1 MNKDL
6 SYVLPPVDRNLLR
19 SELTADRFVRDTKKG
34 GNKIYFVNAH
44 NSPNVMKEIG
54 RLREISFASAGGGTG
69 KEVDID
75 HLDTA
80 ENCYEQLIVFSEK
93 NQEITGGY
101 RFMDCAKLDLSD
113 KDNIA
118 ISTAHYFDLS
128 QEFVSGYLPN
138 TIELGRS
145 WIQPRYQPQINP
157 REGIFALDNLWDGL
171 GAIYVNWP
179 DLKYFFGKVTMYPE
193 YNKEAR
199 DAVLHFMK
207 CMFPDRDSLVVPKN
221 PIVTEANTDVLDDLF
236 KGKEYKEGL
245 IALNA
250 YVKERGEM
258 VPPLIKNYMALSPT
272 MKSFGTAINE
282 DFGYVEETSIL
293 VTLADVYD
301 SKKERYIH
309 Y

>member
-1 MNKDL
+1 M
-6 SYVLPPVDRNLLR
+6 PPIDRELLR
-19 SELTADRFVRDTKKG
+19 SELTDERFVRDTKKG

-44 NSPNVMKEIG
+44 NAPNVMKEIG

-69 KEVDID
+69 KEIDVD
-75 HLDTA
+75 HLDES
-80 ENCYEQLIVFSEK
+80 ENCYEQLIVYSEK
-93 NQEITGGY
+93 DQEITGGY
-101 RFMDCAKLDLSD
+101 RFMDCAKIDLSD
-113 KDNIA
+113 KGNVA
-118 ISTAHYFDLS
+118 VSTAHYFNLS
-128 QEFVSGYLPN
+128 QEFVDDYLPN

-179 DLKYFFGKVTMYPE
+179 ALKYFFGKVTMYPN

-199 DAVLHFMK
+199 DAVLHFM
-207 CMFPDRDSLVVPKN
+207 MHYFPDKDGLVTPKQ
-221 PIVTEANTDVLDDLF
+221 PIVSETNTSDLEQLF
-236 KGKEYKEGL
+236 TGKEYKDGM

-250 YVKERGEM
+250 YVKERSEM

-272 MKSFGTAINE
+272 MRTFGTAINE